1 MSTLRTTD
9 KKTALIMRLRRVE
22 GQLRGVQKLIDEE
35 ADCEKIAQQL
45 AASRK
50 ALDKT
55 FFAMVGCIIEQ
66 DDAAPGATSA
76 RRGKAAARVGK
87 YSRGAYVSAML
98 SRFA

>member
-1 MSTLRTTD
+1 MSSLRDST
-9 KKTALIMRLRRVE
+9 KKKALIMRLRRVE
-22 GQLRGVQKLIDEE
+22 GQLRGIQKLIDEE

-55 FFAMVGCIIEQ
+55 FFTMMGCLIEQ
-66 DDAAPGATSA
+66 EDQTNSPGSSKTP
-76 RRGKAAARVGK
+76 V
-87 YSRGAYVSAML
+87 SRGEYVSNML

>member
-1 MSTLRTTD
+1 MSTLRDSD
-9 KKTALIMRLRRVE
+9 KKNALIMRLRRVE

-66 DDAAPGATSA
+66 EDVTAHS
-76 RRGKAAARVGK
+76 KAAKASSR
-87 YSRGAYVSAML
+87 SRGEYVSAML

>member
-1 MSTLRTTD
+1 MSKLRDSD

-66 DDAAPGATSA
+66 EDAVAPAK
-76 RRGKAAARVGK
+76 RGRTGKTPSAAA
-87 YSRGAYVSAML
+87 SRGAYVSAML

>member
-1 MSTLRTTD
+1 MSKLRDSD

-66 DDAAPGATSA
+66 EDAVDPAK
-76 RRGKAAARVGK
+76 RGRTGKTPSVAA
-87 YSRGAYVSAML
+87 SRGAYVSAML

>member
-1 MSTLRTTD
+1 MSKLRD
-9 KKTALIMRLRRVE
+9 SEKKSALIMRLRRVE

-66 DDAAPGATSA
+66 EDAAITQKSA
-76 RRGKAAARVGK
+76 RTAKAASAA
-87 YSRGAYVSAML
+87 SRGAYVSAML

>member
-1 MSTLRTTD
+1 MSTLRDND
-9 KKTALIMRLRRVE
+9 KKNALIMRLRRVE
-22 GQLRGVQKLIDEE
+22 GQLRGVQKLIDAE

-66 DDAAPGATSA
+66 EDVTAQGKPA
-76 RRGKAAARVGK
+76 KAAKASSR
-87 YSRGAYVSAML
+87 SRGEYVSAML

>member
-1 MSTLRTTD
+1 MSKLRDSD
-9 KKTALIMRLRRVE
+9 KKTALIMRLRRRE
-22 GQLRGVQKLIDEE
+22 GQPRGGQKLMDEE

-66 DDAAPGATSA
+66 EDAVEPAK
-76 RRGKAAARVGK
+76 RGRTGKTPSVAA
-87 YSRGAYVSAML
+87 SRGELL
-98 SRFA
+98 SDFLEIRF

>member
-1 MSTLRTTD
+1 MSTLRDND
-9 KKTALIMRLRRVE
+9 KKNALIMRLRRVE
-22 GQLRGVQKLIDEE
+22 GQLRGVQKLIDAE

-66 DDAAPGATSA
+66 EDVAAQGKPA
-76 RRGKAAARVGK
+76 KAAKASSR
-87 YSRGAYVSAML
+87 SRGEYVSAML

>member
-1 MSTLRTTD
+1 MSTLRD
-9 KKTALIMRLRRVE
+9 GNKKNALIMRLRRVE
-22 GQLRGVQKLIDEE
+22 GQLRGVQKLLDEE

-66 DDAAPGATSA
+66 EDAAGHAKPAKVARASSA
-76 RRGKAAARVGK
+76 ALSHGE
-87 YSRGAYVSAML
+87 YVSAML